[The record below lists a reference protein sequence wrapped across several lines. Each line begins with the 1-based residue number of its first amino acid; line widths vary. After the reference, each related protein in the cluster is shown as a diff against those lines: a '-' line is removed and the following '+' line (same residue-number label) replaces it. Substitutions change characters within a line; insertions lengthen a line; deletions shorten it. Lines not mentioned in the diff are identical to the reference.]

1 MSQITH
7 KNLETGE
14 SVSFLAVDGS
24 FEYRNADGDC
34 FALNVEGYLDTV
46 CLDEY
51 ELVDALAFKCALVA
65 LSNRKSL
72 GVDFRLDANALLVDL
87 CSEVFLIAQA
97 HLYKAPNY
105 WIVRLSEVC
114 RYPAPRCVG
123 ARLHAR
129 VIGAGPTRHEAVV
142 AAHSW
147 LARNSEYRDFISM
160 QTC

>member
-24 FEYRNADGDC
+24 FEYQNAGGDC

-46 CLDEY
+46 SLDEY
-51 ELVDALAFKCALVA
+51 ELVDALAFKAALVA

-97 HLYKAPNY
+97 HHKAPNY

-123 ARLHAR
+123 ERLHAR
-129 VIGAGPTRHEAVV
+129 VIGGGPTRHEAVV